1 MNSRQRRGV
10 VLIVLGAVV
19 AALVFVVVT
28 IYVRSVSSQVGPMT
42 TVYAA
47 RDTIDPYTPLGPEN
61 LQPVELPQRWS
72 APSARLDLAGI
83 EGRRVGFQ
91 LAPGTIVTSDML
103 IPPSDLNPSERE
115 IAINVDA
122 VTGVAGRV
130 RPGDRVDVY
139 AVFADVAGLAN
150 QVQVLVRDVRV
161 VSVGG
166 RQTVVAEDDDD
177 GLTRAQAIPVTL
189 ALEPDDSLA
198 VTYANAF
205 ADEVRLVALPTDR
218 GVDRGGEID
227 QFDAGSLGGQAV
239 VEGQDPFN
247 PPEVVQP

>member
-1 MNSRQRRGV
+1 MNSRQRRGI
-10 VLIVLGAVV
+10 VLIILGAVV

-28 IYVRSVSSQVGPMT
+28 IYVRNVSSQVGPMT

-47 RDTIDPYTPLGPEN
+47 RDVIDPYTPLGPDN

-72 APSARLDLAGI
+72 APSARVDLASL

-91 LAPGTIVTSDML
+91 LEAGTVVTSDML

-130 RPGDRVDVY
+130 RPGDRVDV
-139 AVFADVAGLAN
+139 FAIFSDVPGLPRQA
-150 QVQVLVRDVRV
+150 QVLVRDVRV

-166 RQTVVAEDDDD
+166 TQTVVEEDEAD
-177 GLTRAQAIPVTL
+177 GLTRQQSIPVTL

-198 VTYANAF
+198 VTYASAF
-205 ADEVRLVALPTDR
+205 AEEVRLVALPTDR

-239 VEGQDPFN
+239 PEGQDPFN
-247 PPEVVQP
+247 PPEVVEP